1 MDNTFGPQLLGHFD
15 FTLLF
20 TDTIFHIVPSSIIAL
35 ATLFFVV
42 QTINGSPLIAN
53 AVLWFQSPLDSRL
66 AKTASLCTCVSA
78 LCIGFI
84 IYTNHV
90 YFIRPPSFL
99 GLFLTITIILDSV
112 VTRAYYRRTGLGTIA
127 QLHISVPVLKGT
139 MLVLEEISKR
149 SLVIAPRLRENLGSE
164 SFAGFWSTSLYL
176 WLNRIMFIGMR
187 GRLTTGLLPGIS
199 QEIDPVVL
207 YKDFSAIWGTAD
219 ERSKYA
225 LARACFLSAPW
236 PFVYVIL
243 PRLFS
248 TGFHFAQPFLLQ
260 DIVNAVAA
268 KTQDM
273 NIVKGLI
280 SATAFIFIGK
290 AVSQAWYLY
299 IKNRMATT
307 TRAILVTAIYQK
319 SLRLSKDELAKEAAV
334 TLINTDVANVMLIIA
349 LSYECWVTLVEI
361 ILGLTIL
368 TRFVG
373 SASIFALIPTGLSSV
388 FTYFISKKL
397 AFSRREWNGHIQT
410 RVADTSNMLAQ
421 MKDIKMTGLA
431 PTLAKRLQR
440 QQVAETKI
448 AMENRRA
455 VAGTFSFSAIGETIT
470 PVLVVAGTMFW
481 TRASE
486 PITSA
491 RFFTTLA
498 VVTLISRPLADF
510 LTGLPAWTSAF
521 GAVDRIQAY
530 LKQEEDADER
540 KILVSQIATDS
551 GSSSGAQPRNSIALR
566 NRQPS
571 QRPRAAVK
579 LQSVAVSVGPS
590 ASVLKDVT
598 ISIPFGQTTV
608 LTGPVGC
615 GKSALLSAITGQA
628 KLSAGSVAVC
638 TKKIAYCAQRP
649 WLRNTTIQKNI
660 LGFSSYNAALY
671 QRVIFTCALDTDL
684 KELPLGDQT
693 LCGSDGCKLSGGQR
707 SRISIA
713 RAFYSGAEL
722 VVLDDPLS
730 ALDKETSSAIRARLF
745 GKNGFLE
752 ENSTTIIMATSM
764 QQDLADADAVF
775 KVLEDGRV
783 VPSTDTKSAVA
794 TSSDDTSGD
803 TNPAPDE
810 TQTTPAS
817 QRSDETAENGY
828 KPPSVEPT
836 PDDDKSSPWQEAKF
850 GDFSLYSYFT
860 CPAGLL
866 NLLQWTFLVVVA
878 AVVERM
884 YLIWGRIWFD
894 KDPKNRLYFITF
906 AFFGA
911 INPLT
916 NWIACY
922 GFFYLINASAM
933 EALHWQLADTTTRAT
948 FEFLAA
954 EDAGSVLNRF
964 STDTS
969 IISQRLPIAILPSA
983 WGFLSVLIDIGII
996 ASGASYAAPIM
1007 PVLLLGLFVVQYFYL
1022 RTSRQLRSLEL
1033 DTSKL
1038 MVRQLTETSGGI
1050 AHVRSFKWEDFFV
1063 SEFYEILEKTQKPFY
1078 FMNLAQQWLL
1088 MVLDM
1093 FSAGAGIVMI
1103 TLAFN
1108 YPSSA
1113 SANSMGLAFVSLIS
1127 FSQIV
1132 SLFIRYF
1139 TNMEIAFGAVARIRA
1154 FATGTPLELDDC
1166 DASDLPPEWPQN
1178 GKVEFSGV
1186 TVVYKSKAENGEEA
1200 EHKGLDNLAIT
1211 VKPGSTLGIMG
1222 RTGSGKTSL
1231 LLALLR
1237 LVKYSGKITIDGRDI
1252 ESVPLNI
1259 LRTRITTITQ
1269 SGLEL
1274 IGSIDVLE
1282 QVGLME
1288 RIDARGGLEAD
1299 FADMRFSQGQ
1309 KQLFQLARAMLHQEI
1324 MKSPLLVIDEGT
1336 SSVDE
1341 ETEERMRILVH
1352 EAFASCTKFII
1363 THRGSILNRSDTVL
1377 RLSRGKMVAMTSNWE
1392 AQNGERSS

>member
-1 MDNTFGPQLLGHFD
+1 MAHHLYGK
-15 FTLLF
+15 
-20 TDTIFHIVPSSIIAL
+20 
-35 ATLFFVV
+35 
-42 QTINGSPLIAN
+42 IAN

-90 YFIRPPSFL
+90 YFIRPPPFL

-164 SFAGFWSTSLYL
+164 SFAGFWSTSPYL

-571 QRPRAAVK
+571 QRPRVAVK

-649 WLRNTTIQKNI
+649 WLRNTTIQRNI

-671 QRVIFTCALDTDL
+671 QRVIFT
-684 KELPLGDQT
+684 
-693 LCGSDGCKLSGGQR
+693 S
-707 SRISIA
+707 

-752 ENSTTIIMATSM
+752 ENSTTIIMATSV
-764 QQDLADADAVF
+764 QQDLADADAVL

-783 VPSTDTKSAVA
+783 VPSTDTKSAVT

-860 CPAGLL
+860 RPAGLL

-884 YLIWGRIWFD
+884 YLIWGRI
-894 KDPKNRLYFITF
+894 
-906 AFFGA
+906 
-911 INPLT
+911 
-916 NWIACY
+916 C

-1038 MVRQLTETSGGI
+1038 MVRQLSETSGGI

-1078 FMNLAQQWLL
+1078 FMNIAQQWLL

-1274 IGSIDVLE
+1274 IGSVRFNLNPFDRDCFPPDYTLTEDMQIDVLE

-1299 FADMRFSQGQ
+1299 FAAMRFSQGQ